1 MTWTPL
7 IVADD
12 FIGIRA
18 DVMTCVAGL
27 LSLAMIVVAV
37 GLIYRIF
44 SR

>member
-1 MTWTPL
+1 MEWTPL
-7 IVADD
+7 IVAAD
-12 FIGIRA
+12 FDGIKT

-37 GLIYRIF
+37 GVIYRIF